1 MVAASSCLNASGLSN
16 YRLILS
22 TYSERRPGEAWMY
35 APFHT
40 GMHSLSF
47 LLVSSGQERYRLK
60 GNKISTLIYLPYREK
75 EWFHSKLI
83 KERFVQLSPP

>member
-1 MVAASSCLNASGLSN
+1 MVAACSPLNASGLSN

-40 GMHSLSF
+40 GMHSPSF

-60 GNKISTLIYLPYREK
+60 GDQIRTLI
-75 EWFHSKLI
+75 
-83 KERFVQLSPP
+83 